1 MVFFRVVAPEVIEVA
16 GHSTKSDV
24 WSVGT
29 TVYQLIMG
37 EPPHFDLQP
46 LAAMYRIVKER
57 HPPLPKPC
65 SEVQPPS
72 FLFLFFTKGKR

>member
-1 MVFFRVVAPEVIEVA
+1 M
-16 GHSTKSDV
+16 GS
-24 WSVGT
+24 

-57 HPPLPKPC
+57 RPPLPKPC
-65 SEVQPPS
+65 SDVRHGYNVCWS
-72 FLFLFFTKGKR
+72 CLVDWLTLLWWS

>member
-1 MVFFRVVAPEVIEVA
+1 MVENEATDHRSIR
-16 GHSTKSDV
+16 
-24 WSVGT
+24 SVGS

-57 HPPLPKPC
+57 RPPLPKPC
-65 SEVQPPS
+65 SDVRHG
-72 FLFLFFTKGKR
+72 L